1 MRRDLAPLTSAEAD
15 WSGLR
20 ATVAGIGIAGFAAAD
35 ALLSVGAE
43 VTVIDSGRGERQ
55 AERAAVLET
64 LGAQVRLGS
73 TDSAP
78 DEADVYVVSPGISP
92 LAPVI
97 GSALER
103 GIPVWGELEL
113 AWRLRSSH
121 DPAPW
126 LAVTGTNGKTTTT
139 LMLDAILRAAGLRS
153 AAAGNVGDSLV
164 DAVRRPDLD
173 VIAVEVSATQ
183 MPFAPSLSPESAAC
197 LNLAPDHVDFFGS
210 FEEYARNKA
219 LVYRN
224 CRVAAVYNADD
235 PVTEEMVRGADVI
248 DGCRAVGFTLGVPA
262 VSMLGVVDDA
272 LVDRA
277 FIPERATSAQE
288 LATVHDV
295 PSSSP
300 ANVAN
305 ALAAAGL
312 ARAHGVPAAAVRD
325 GLRSYTPAPHRI
337 AAVGEAGGVRFVDD
351 SKATNTHAAQTS
363 LRSFE
368 PVVWIAGGQA
378 KGQSFDDLVASV
390 AGRLRGVVLLGVDRA
405 VIAEAL
411 ARHAPAV
418 PVIEVGGTDPQA
430 MADVV
435 AAAVR
440 LAQPGDTVLLAPGCA
455 SWDMFRDYGHRGDA
469 FAAEVRALA

>member
-1 MRRDLAPLTSAEAD
+1 MRRDLSPLTSAEAD

-113 AWRLRSSH
+113 AWRLRSSD

>member
-1 MRRDLAPLTSAEAD
+1 MRRDLSPLTSAEAD

-55 AERAAVLET
+55 AERADVLET

-113 AWRLRSSH
+113 AWRLRSSD

-288 LATVHDV
+288 LATIHDV